1 MKVEMTG
8 HKVTP
13 SMINKLGAS
22 NSQAMRASCCRK
34 VGRRLIKFIS
44 MIEKMSG
51 FAFSRKPTHDLRYA

>member
-1 MKVEMTG
+1 MPVGTWKKLKMNVEMTG

-22 NSQAMRASCCRK
+22 SSQAMRASCCRK
-34 VGRRLIKFIS
+34 VGRLLVKFVV

-51 FAFSRKPTHDLRYA
+51 FA